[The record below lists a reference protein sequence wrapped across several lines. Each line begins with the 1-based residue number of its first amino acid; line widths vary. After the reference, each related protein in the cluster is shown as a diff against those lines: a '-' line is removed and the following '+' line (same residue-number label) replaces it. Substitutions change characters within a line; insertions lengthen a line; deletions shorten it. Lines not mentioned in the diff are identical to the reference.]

1 MAAASQSPQR
11 PSVTNQLATFF
22 YRRPRLTLAVLLGPP
37 LAWLGVVYLGAL
49 LMLVVQSF
57 FHLDAFSG
65 KVVREFTFAT
75 YADLLS
81 QAENYS
87 IVVRTAGMAAAVTLA
102 AALLAFPLAYFM
114 TRYASPRLKA
124 LLYLAVLLPLWSN
137 YLVRVY
143 AWKIILAKEGI
154 LGWFIAGLHVNWA
167 LDGLLKL
174 PVVGG
179 PSLSNSFIGMFLVFL
194 YVWLPYMIL
203 PIQAALERVPK
214 SLLEASGD
222 LGAKP
227 GETFRHVILPLI
239 FPGVVAGSI
248 FTFSLTLGDF
258 IIPDA
263 FGTSQFF
270 IGRAVYVY
278 QGTSGNIPLA
288 AAFTAVPILIM
299 GLYLYFAKRLGAF
312 DAL

>member
-1 MAAASQSPQR
+1 MAETAAPA
-11 PSVTNQLATFF
+11 PPGLAHRVASFF
-22 YRRPRLTLAVLLGPP
+22 YRHPRLALAVLLGPP
-37 LAWLGVVYLGAL
+37 LAWLGVVYLGSL
-49 LMLVVQSF
+49 FTLVLQSF

-65 KVVREFTFAT
+65 KIIREFTLAT
-75 YADLLS
+75 YGDLLS
-81 QAENYS
+81 QAENYR
-87 IVVRTAGMAAAVTLA
+87 IVLRTAGMAAAVTLA
-102 AALLAFPLAYFM
+102 AVAIAFPLAYYM
-114 TRYASPRLKA
+114 TRYASARAKA

-154 LGWFIAGLHVNWA
+154 LGWTINNVLHLGWA
-167 LDGLLKL
+167 LDGLLQA
-174 PVVGG
+174 PFVGG
-179 PSLSNSFIGMFLVFL
+179 PSLSNSYIGMFLVFV

-203 PIQAALERVPK
+203 PIQAALERVPR

-222 LGAKP
+222 LGAQP
-227 GETFRHVILPLI
+227 NETLRHVVLPLV

-278 QGTSGNIPLA
+278 QGTSGNVPLA
-288 AAFTAVPILIM
+288 AAFTVVPIAIM
-299 GLYLYFAKRLGAF
+299 AIYLTVAKRLGAF